1 MRYDAILVGGGPAG
15 STAAWRLAR
24 EGARVLVLDAARF
37 PRVKLCAGWVTRKVM
52 AALELDPEHYPH
64 TLQPFSRATLEL
76 GGRSFETGWDRT
88 VGYGIVRREFDHF
101 LLERARAAGAEVR
114 DGERVR
120 TIERRGDGM
129 RVETDGARFEAAW
142 ALGAGGHHCPVARAL
157 GEISRA
163 EAVVVTQE
171 SETRLGRDRLAGF
184 APRPG
189 IPELFPEPDL
199 RGYGWYFSK
208 GDFLN
213 VGLGALDDGAGL
225 RRRERE
231 FVEHLRASGR
241 LPGDLPLTPFRGHAY
256 AIRVSGPRRIAG
268 AGFLLLG
275 DAAGLA
281 RDISGEGIGPAV
293 ESAGLA
299 AAAVLRALGGDGERA
314 AHEYR
319 ERVAERFG
327 TGEASWLHGL
337 LGLLPRAIPTGVG
350 RAICRSPGPRR
361 RWVFETAF
369 GMG

>member
-1 MRYDAILVGGGPAG
+1 MHYDAILVGGGPAG

-37 PRVKLCAGWVTRKVM
+37 PRVKLCAGWVTRRVM
-52 AALELDPEHYPH
+52 TELELDPAHYPH
-64 TLQPFSRATLEL
+64 TLQPFSRATLEI
-76 GGRSFETGWDRT
+76 GGRSFETGWDHI
-88 VGYGIVRREFDHF
+88 VSYGIVRREFDDF
-101 LLERARAAGAEVR
+101 LLDRARAAGAEVK

-120 TIERRGDGM
+120 TIDRSGSAV
-129 RVETDGARFEAAW
+129 RVETDRDRFEASW
-142 ALGAGGHHCPVARAL
+142 VVGAGGHHCPVARAL

-163 EAVVVTQE
+163 EAVLVAEE
-171 SETRLGRDRLAGF
+171 SETRLGRHRLAEF

-189 IPELFPEPDL
+189 VPELFAEPDL

-225 RRRERE
+225 HRRERE
-231 FVEHLRASGR
+231 FVDRLRTSGR

-268 AGFLLLG
+268 SGFLLVG

-293 ESAGLA
+293 ESAKLA
-299 AAAVLRALGGDGERA
+299 AAAVLRALGGNAEGATR
-314 AHEYR
+314 EYR
-319 ERVAERFG
+319 ERVNERFG
-327 TGEASWLHGL
+327 KGEPSWFHRL
-337 LGLLPRAIPTGVG
+337 LGLLPRAIPTAVG
-350 RAICRSPGPRR
+350 RAICRSRRLRR